1 MEAMVGIWQGRE
13 DSRCL
18 GMLWGLLL
26 FFKLSPWEPKQS
38 SRWGKNDLRHFFFF
52 SHKKDT
58 VNAAA
63 SGMPT
68 TSWLRLTQDGMQDE
82 GCF

>member
-52 SHKKDT
+52 F
-58 VNAAA
+58 
-63 SGMPT
+63 
-68 TSWLRLTQDGMQDE
+68 LTKRILLMQLQAE
-82 GCF
+82 CLLHHG